1 MGCGSPAPSFT
12 CTDAIG
18 CVDIA
23 PGAPLKLAALLSL
36 TGFDELHGIDQL
48 RAIELAFAER
58 EGQLLGHPIALQAE
72 DTECTAGGGT
82 LIALKAA
89 ADPELV
95 GILGTNCSV
104 AAIPTSRIMS
114 EAGLSMIS
122 GANTLPS
129 LTLVAG
135 ERGAD
140 WQPGYFRTVYNDVD
154 QGRAA
159 AIFSFEELGAR
170 RAAFVHDGDPYTR
183 GLTDVFAQAF
193 TELGGSVVVSTGVN
207 KGDTNMEPVL
217 TARSEMLFAPIFH
230 PEAGHIIVQG
240 KELSGLEHTAFMTTF
255 KKQSFL
261 DAVGPA
267 GIGVY
272 LVGPTTP
279 KGDDYDG
286 LVARYESK
294 YGELPVGTYHAQT
307 YDAANLM
314 LSAIAA
320 VAIQEED
327 GTLHIPRQALRDALY
342 ATRDFQ
348 GLTGS
353 LGCDEF
359 GDCGADRFDIVQVE
373 NPATGLEGL
382 TKNVIYSHGG
392 ERP

>member
-1 MGCGSPAPSFT
+1 
-12 CTDAIG
+12 
-18 CVDIA
+18 
-23 PGAPLKLAALLSL
+23 
-36 TGFDELHGIDQL
+36 
-48 RAIELAFAER
+48 
-58 EGQLLGHPIALQAE
+58 LQAE

-82 LIALKAA
+82 MVALKAT

-129 LTLVAG
+129 LTSIGG
-135 ERGAD
+135 EQGSD

-154 QGRAA
+154 QGRVAA
-159 AIFSFEELGAR
+159 TFAFAELGAR
-170 RAAFVHDGDPYTR
+170 RAAVVNDGDPYTH
-183 GLTDVFAQAF
+183 GLTDVFAQMF
-193 TELGGSVVVSTGVN
+193 TELGGEVVISTGVN
-207 KGDTNMEPVL
+207 KGDTNMGPVL
-217 TARSEMLFAPIFH
+217 TAVATARSEILFAPIFH
-230 PEAGHIIVQG
+230 PEASHVMVQG
-240 KELSGLEHTAFMTTF
+240 KEFSGLEHTAFMTTF

-279 KGDDYDG
+279 KGDAYNG
-286 LVARYESK
+286 LVTRYESK

-314 LSAIAA
+314 LSTIAA

-327 GTLHIPRQALRDALY
+327 GTLHIGRQALRDALY
-342 ATRDFQ
+342 QTRDFQ

-373 NPATGLEGL
+373 DPTTGLEGL
-382 TKNVIYSHGG
+382 TKNVVYSHGR
-392 ERP
+392 EDP